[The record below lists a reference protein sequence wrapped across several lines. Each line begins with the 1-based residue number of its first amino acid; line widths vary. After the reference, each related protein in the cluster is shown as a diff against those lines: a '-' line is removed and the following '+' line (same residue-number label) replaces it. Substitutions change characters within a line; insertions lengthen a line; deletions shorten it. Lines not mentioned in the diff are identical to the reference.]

1 MINSR
6 DMEDRV
12 KTCLLDLAEKD
23 ERVDYIKH
31 LSMMSTNTGTKYESG
46 KLEEWNTS
54 PEKALSCTK

>member
-1 MINSR
+1 
-6 DMEDRV
+6 MEDRV